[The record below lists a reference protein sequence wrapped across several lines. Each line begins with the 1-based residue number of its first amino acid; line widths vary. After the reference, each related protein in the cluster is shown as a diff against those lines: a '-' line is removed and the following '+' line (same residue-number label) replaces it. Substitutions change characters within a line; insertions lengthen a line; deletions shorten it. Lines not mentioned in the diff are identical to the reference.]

1 MSEQALRGLAAS
13 PGVAVGRAH
22 QLEALQ
28 ADDLPHRGHETEA
41 NAALAALDAEADALL
56 ARAERLRDDG
66 LEDESEILTAGR
78 LMALDPLLRGELQ
91 RLTEHLTAAGALRVA
106 TDRHAA
112 LLAALPDPL
121 LAS

>member
-78 LMALDPLLRGELQ
+78 LMALGLIDGEFHGFFVAQPAEPFLVV
-91 RLTEHLTAAGALRVA
+91 ALRPQA
-106 TDRHAA
+106 GDARTA
-112 LLAALPDPL
+112 PQP
-121 LAS
+121 